1 MIFVISNRIV
11 VILEM
16 NLVLIGK
23 CIRHKTKNQE
33 KIKKWSLL
41 LIMINFKIQYQELK
55 KQRKVKVLLYL
66 INRKMIENNKCKNQ

>member
-1 MIFVISNRIV
+1 
-11 VILEM
+11 M

-23 CIRHKTKNQE
+23 CIRHKTKNQ
-33 KIKKWSLL
+33 KMTKKWSLL
-41 LIMINFKIQYQELK
+41 LIMINSKIQYQELK

>member
-1 MIFVISNRIV
+1 
-11 VILEM
+11 M

-23 CIRHKTKNQE
+23 CIRHKTKNQ
-33 KIKKWSLL
+33 KMTKKWSLL